1 MPNKKNIQQVEELT
15 KKLDQAK
22 AVYFTDYLGLDV
34 GSLTQLRSEFFNNS
48 VEYYVAKNTLVKIAA
63 ENNKIEGLNEFL
75 TGPTAM
81 AISYDEPTAP
91 AKIIK
96 EFAKK
101 FEKPTVKGMLFD
113 GEVLDGSKFNR
124 IADMP
129 SREQLIAT
137 LAASLQSP
145 MVKLAVVLNATM
157 QNFVSVLNNLK
168 EKKS

>member
-22 AVYFTDYLGLDV
+22 AIYFTDYLGLDV
-34 GSLTQLRSEFFNNS
+34 GSLTQLRSKFFNNS
-48 VEYYVAKNTLVKIAA
+48 VEYYVAKNTLIKIAA
-63 ENNKIEGLNEFL
+63 ENNKIDGLNEFL

-81 AISYDEPTAP
+81 AISYDEPTTP

-96 EFAKK
+96 DFAKI

-113 GEVLDGSKFNR
+113 GEVLDGSKFNT
-124 IADMP
+124 IAELP

-137 LAASLQSP
+137 FAASLQSP
-145 MVKLAVVLNATM
+145 LVKLVIVLNATM
-157 QNFVSVLNNLK
+157 SNLVGVLNNLK

>member
-1 MPNKKNIQQVEELT
+1 MPNKKNIQQVEDLT
-15 KKLDQAK
+15 QKLEKAK
-22 AVYFTDYLGLDV
+22 AIYFTDYLGLDV
-34 GSLTQLRSEFFNNS
+34 GSITKLRSEFYKNS
-48 VEYYVAKNTLVKIAA
+48 VEYYIAKNTLIKIAA

-75 TGPTAM
+75 SGPTAM
-81 AISYDEPTAP
+81 AISYDEPTTP

-113 GEVLDGSKFNR
+113 GEVLDGTKFNS
-124 IADMP
+124 IAEMP

-137 LAASLQSP
+137 FAASLNSP
-145 MVKLAVVLNATM
+145 VVKLAMVLNATM
-157 QNFVSVLNNLK
+157 SNFVGVLNNLK

>member
-22 AVYFTDYLGLDV
+22 AIYFTDYTGLDV
-34 GSLTQLRSEFFNNS
+34 GSLTQLRSEFFKNS
-48 VEYYVAKNTLVKIAA
+48 VEYYVAKNTLIKIAA
-63 ENNKIEGLNEFL
+63 ENNKIDGLNEFL

-96 EFAKK
+96 EFAKI
-101 FEKPTVKGMLFD
+101 FEKPTVKGMLFG
-113 GEVLDGSKFNR
+113 GESIDGSKFNT
-124 IADMP
+124 IADLP

-137 LAASLQSP
+137 FAASLQSP
-145 MVKLAVVLNATM
+145 LVKLAIVLNATM
-157 QNFVSVLNNLK
+157 TNLVGVLNNLK

>member
-1 MPNKKNIQQVEELT
+1 MPNEKNIRQVEELT
-15 KKLDQAK
+15 KKLDEAK
-22 AVYFTDYLGLDV
+22 AVYFTDYTGLDV
-34 GSLTQLRSEFFNNS
+34 VNITQLRSEFFQNS

-63 ENNKIEGLNEFL
+63 ENNNIEGLDEFL
-75 TGPTAM
+75 SGPTAI
-81 AISYDEPTAP
+81 AISYNEPTAP

-101 FEKPTVKGMLFD
+101 FEKPIVKGILFD
-113 GEVLDGSKFNR
+113 GEVLDGSKFNS

-137 LAASLQSP
+137 IAASLQSP
-145 MVKLAVVLNATM
+145 LAQLVGVLNATM
-157 QNFVSVLNNLK
+157 SSFVGILNKLK

>member
-1 MPNKKNIQQVEELT
+1 MPNEKNIQQVEELT

-34 GSLTQLRSEFFNNS
+34 GNITQLRSEFFQNS
-48 VEYYVAKNTLVKIAA
+48 VEYYVAKNTLIKIAA
-63 ENNKIEGLNEFL
+63 KNNKIKGLDEFL
-75 TGPTAM
+75 LGPTAI

-101 FEKPTVKGMLFD
+101 FEKPIVKGILFD
-113 GEVLDGSKFNR
+113 GEVLDGSKFNS
-124 IADMP
+124 IANMP

-137 LAASLQSP
+137 IAALIQSP
-145 MVKLAVVLNATM
+145 LVKLASVLNATM
-157 QNFVSVLNNLK
+157 SNFVGVLNNLK

>member
-22 AVYFTDYLGLDV
+22 AIYFTDYLGLDV
-34 GSLTQLRSEFFNNS
+34 GSLTQLRSKFFNNS
-48 VEYYVAKNTLVKIAA
+48 VEYYVAKNTLIKIAA
-63 ENNKIEGLNEFL
+63 ENNKIDGLNEFL

-81 AISYDEPTAP
+81 AISYDEPTTP

-96 EFAKK
+96 EFAKI

-113 GEVLDGSKFNR
+113 GEVLDGSKFNT
-124 IADMP
+124 IADLP

-137 LAASLQSP
+137 FAVSLQSP
-145 MVKLAVVLNATM
+145 LVKLAIVLNATM
-157 QNFVSVLNNLK
+157 SNLVGVLNNLK

>member
-1 MPNKKNIQQVEELT
+1 MPNEKNIQQVEELT

-34 GSLTQLRSEFFNNS
+34 GSLTQLRSEFFDNS
-48 VEYYVAKNTLVKIAA
+48 VEYYVAKNTLLKIAA
-63 ENNKIEGLNEFL
+63 ENNKIEGLDEFL
-75 TGPTAM
+75 LGPTAI

-113 GEVLDGSKFNR
+113 GEVLDGSKFSS

-129 SREQLIAT
+129 SREQLIASF
-137 LAASLQSP
+137 AAAIQSP
-145 MVKLAVVLNATM
+145 VVKLASVLNATM
-157 QNFVSVLNNLK
+157 SNFVGVLNNLK

>member
-34 GSLTQLRSEFFNNS
+34 RSLTQLRSEFFNNS

>member
-81 AISYDEPTAP
+81 AISYDEPTTP

-113 GEVLDGSKFNR
+113 GEILDGSIFDK

-129 SREQLIAT
+129 SREQLVAT
-137 LAASLQSP
+137 LAVSLQSP
-145 MVKLAVVLNATM
+145 MLKLAVVLKCYN
-157 QNFVSVLNNLK
+157 VELC
-168 EKKS
+168 

>member
-1 MPNKKNIQQVEELT
+1 MPNEKNIQQVEELT

-34 GSLTQLRSEFFNNS
+34 GNITELRSEFFQNS
-48 VEYYVAKNTLVKIAA
+48 VEYCVAKNTLIKIAA
-63 ENNKIEGLNEFL
+63 KNNKIEGLDEFL
-75 TGPTAM
+75 LGPTAI

-113 GEVLDGSKFNR
+113 GEVLDGSKFNS

-137 LAASLQSP
+137 VASLLQSP
-145 MVKLAVVLNATM
+145 LVKLASTLNATM
-157 QNFVSVLNNLK
+157 SSFVGVLNNLK

>member
-15 KKLDQAK
+15 KKLDRAK
-22 AVYFTDYLGLDV
+22 AIYFTDYLGLDV
-34 GSLTQLRSEFFNNS
+34 GSITQLRSEFFRNS
-48 VEYYVAKNTLVKIAA
+48 IEYYVAKNTLIKIAA
-63 ENNKIEGLNEFL
+63 ENNKIEGLNDFL
-75 TGPTAM
+75 SGPTAM
-81 AISYDEPTAP
+81 AISYDEPTTP

-101 FEKPTVKGMLFD
+101 FEKPTVKGMLFN
-113 GEVLDGSKFNR
+113 GAVLDGSKFNS

-137 LAASLQSP
+137 FAALLQSP
-145 MVKLAVVLNATM
+145 LVKLAIVLNATM
-157 QNFVSVLNNLK
+157 SNLVGVLNNLK

>member
-129 SREQLIAT
+129 SREQLTAT